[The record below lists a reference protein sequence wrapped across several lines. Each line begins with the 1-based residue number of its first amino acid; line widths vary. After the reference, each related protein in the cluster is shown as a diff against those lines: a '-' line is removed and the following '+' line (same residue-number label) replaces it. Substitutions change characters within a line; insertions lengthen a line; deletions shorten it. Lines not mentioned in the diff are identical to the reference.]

1 MFRFNVL
8 QTGRGQEEVVPSS
21 NPASQCSIS
30 TTDALW
36 LLDGVVSSTTRSPWE
51 ESFSPCT
58 PDKCCDGENSVLF
71 SVISLLYCTSRL
83 LAVILY

>member
-8 QTGRGQEEVVPSS
+8 QTGRDQEEVVPSS

-30 TTDALW
+30 TTEALW
-36 LLDGVVSSTTRSPWE
+36 LLDGVVSSTTRSPWD

-58 PDKCCDGENSVLF
+58 PDKCCDGENWSTQYYLVSF
-71 SVISLLYCTSRL
+71 LYYTVPVDFWL
-83 LAVILY
+83 